1 MAPAQCSGGEGLTAR
16 RARPRRVKVKQNPVQ
31 PRYQKLVRPPPPPP
45 PPLPPRARTPARL
58 PRPLVQGDERE
69 GTSR

>member
-16 RARPRRVKVKQNPVQ
+16 GARPRRVKVKQNPVQ
-31 PRYQKLVRPPPPPP
+31 PRYQKLVRPPL
-45 PPLPPRARTPARL
+45 PPLPPRARNPARL

-69 GTSR
+69 GTTR